1 MTYRHYNRLALSM
14 AIAAALLPA
23 ALWAQ
28 EQTGEEAPAA
38 AKQAGE
44 QKELAQTLDTI
55 VVSGSAQSRG
65 LKKSEASFSITTAT
79 PEEIDDAAAIST
91 ADLLKIVPGVWVEST
106 GGVSGANIDVRGFP
120 GGSDAPF
127 ITMQIDGAPVFPPP
141 TLSFLENSTLIR
153 LDETVAGMEVLRG
166 GPSPVFANGQPGA
179 TVNFLQKHGGPTP
192 EAEARFTASSHGLYR
207 FDGYYSGPIAP
218 DWYFSVGG
226 FYREDDGVRDTEFLA
241 DKGGQFVA
249 TLTHVFDH
257 GEFTLYGR
265 HTDDNNAFFT
275 GVPLLKREGGGISAF
290 PGFDPTEDTLLGRD
304 FRHVDIQVTPGAT
317 PGTISRDLADGR
329 GIELNLFGATV
340 DLDYDGWT
348 VSNRANFLDG
358 FAPTNGLFTGPTPQ
372 TLDSFIADSIAAANG
387 NPAVLAAAG
396 APATSGMASFV
407 NGGGAPAGS
416 QQVMSAGFWVVDK
429 DLKSFTDELRVSR
442 ELFED
447 NTVTVGA
454 YYADYSSNDRWFLG
468 NNMLLTAEPNARRI
482 DVALNNGVAVT
493 HEGFNGAAFFA
504 VNAEYDGDNI
514 AGFIADEWEVTE
526 RLRLDAGFRVERQ
539 EVDAIL
545 ENITTADLD
554 DNPLTL
560 SNNNATV
567 FDGTFRTID
576 FEDTD
581 TSWTAGVN
589 YLLRPDTSAFLRVN
603 SGYFFPQFDNLRDG
617 QDNTQQ
623 VDQYELGLKSAAD
636 FYSVFLT
643 AFYNEF
649 NGLPFQVFAEGR
661 NITRI
666 ADSRAF
672 GLEFEAQLRPFE
684 NFDLTMTGN
693 WIDAEYFDFGTNS
706 GNRIRRQPKVQF
718 RLTPGYYI
726 PGEWADLRLFLTWTH
741 VGDRFAD
748 IENQQPLPSYDT
760 LDFGVVAY
768 VGENWEL
775 RVQGTNVTDEL
786 ALTEG
791 NARVLGSGVTDNVF
805 LGRPLEGRNIL
816 TSLTYRF

>member
-1 MTYRHYNRLALSM
+1 MKHRHHHPLALSV

-23 ALWAQ
+23 AAWAQ
-28 EQTGEEAPAA
+28 EPAA
-38 AKQAGE
+38 EPAKAGE
-44 QKELAQTLDTI
+44 QQELAQTLDTI

-127 ITMQIDGAPVFPPP
+127 VTMQIDGSPVFPPP

-207 FDGYYSGPIAP
+207 FDGYYGGSIAP

-226 FYREDDGVRDTEFLA
+226 FYREDDGVRDTQFLA

-249 TLTHVFDH
+249 TLTHVFDQ

-290 PGFDPTEDTLLGRD
+290 PGFDPKEDTLLGRD

-317 PGTISRDLADGR
+317 PGTLSRDLADGR
-329 GIELNLFGATV
+329 GIQLDLFGATFNAE
-340 DLDYDGWT
+340 YAGWAL
-348 VSNRANFLDG
+348 SNRANFLDG
-358 FAPTNGLFTGPTPQ
+358 DAPTNGLFTGPTPQ
-372 TLDSFIADSIAAANG
+372 TLDSFIADSIASANG

-396 APATSGMASFV
+396 APATSGVATFV

-416 QQVMSAGFWVVDK
+416 QQVLSAGFWVVDK
-429 DLKSFTDELRVSR
+429 DLKSFTDELRISR

-468 NNMLLTAEPNARRI
+468 NNMLLTATPNARRI
-482 DVALNNGVAVT
+482 DVLLDNGVAVT
-493 HEGFNGAAFFA
+493 QDGFNGAAFFA
-504 VNAEYDGDNI
+504 VNAKYDGDNI
-514 AGFIADEWEVTE
+514 AGFIADEWEVTD
-526 RLRLDAGFRVERQ
+526 RLRLDAGFRLERQ

-545 ENITTADLD
+545 ENLATADLD

-567 FDGTFRTID
+567 FNGTFRTID

-589 YLLRPDTSAFLRVN
+589 YLLRPDTSVFLRVN

-623 VDQYELGLKSAAD
+623 VDQYELGVKSASN

-666 ADSRAF
+666 ADSRAY
-672 GLEFEAQLRPFE
+672 GMEFEAQLRPFE

-718 RLTPGYYI
+718 RFTPSYYI
-726 PGEWADLRLFLTWTH
+726 PGQWADLRLFLTWTH

-748 IENQQPLPSYDT
+748 IENLQPLPSYDT
-760 LDFGVVAY
+760 LDFGAVAY
-768 VGENWEL
+768 IGDNWEL

-791 NARVLGSGVTDNVF
+791 NTRILGSGVTDNVF
-805 LGRPLEGRNIL
+805 LGRPLEGRNLL